1 MPTGVVDDPH
11 PLVDVRVVDPHVV
24 GVVDHQRGGAVGDG
38 GAERVDLRIAV
49 GAEHE
54 RHDLEPGRGR
64 RRGVAR
70 VRLDRGDHLVAL
82 LELPAGRVVGAGDAG
97 ERVRGVRPA
106 AGLEDEPVHPG
117 EAAQDLV
124 EAVDRGEDALKR
136 VLGLVRVELGE
147 LRPRRERLAEPRVV
161 LHRAGAEEA
170 DPHHPERLLREVQ
183 VVAQDVGLRELGQLG
198 RRRAAHRLGDE
209 RRRVALDVEDLAA
222 AALAPQLHHERLV
235 PDGRVVAAIHA
246 STSFSAVASRSTSP
260 VLCTSVT
267 Q

>member
-1 MPTGVVDDPH
+1 MDDPH
-11 PLVDVRVVDPHVV
+11 PLVDVGVVDPHVV
-24 GVVDHQRGGAVGDG
+24 GVVDHQRGGAVGHR

-54 RHDLEPGRGR
+54 RHDLEPGRGC

-70 VRLDRGDHLVAL
+70 VCLNGGDDLVAPS
-82 LELPAGRVVGAGDAG
+82 ELPAGRVVGAGDAG
-97 ERVRGVRPA
+97 EGVRGVRPA
-106 AGLEDEPVHPG
+106 AGLEHEPVHAG

-183 VVAQDVGLRELGQLG
+183 VVAEDVGLRELRQLG
-198 RRRAAHRLGDE
+198 RSGAAHRLGDE
-209 RRRVALDVEDLAA
+209 RRRVALDVEDLARRPSRPSSITNGSSQTA
-222 AALAPQLHHERLV
+222 AW
-235 PDGRVVAAIHA
+235 
-246 STSFSAVASRSTSP
+246 
-260 VLCTSVT
+260 
-267 Q
+267 